1 MLRTCASHKTAWP
14 RMFGF
19 EDKDFDAQLAP
30 GKEDLDWPEALSQ
43 DWDKA
48 LRLQG
53 AAASLETFVDL

>member
-1 MLRTCASHKTAWP
+1 
-14 RMFGF
+14 MFGF